1 MSYFRSPFGDG
12 PVTSPSQIDDGP
24 VVDPSQVNGNGTVV
38 VAHSTR
44 VGGITP
50 TTVPSDS
57 PWRAPGQVCANA
69 SPSIVDALKNLLGG
83 AASGGATGVPTDA
96 SAATTEAVPPV
107 LVLGGLALAAYYLF
121 RGKKRR
127 A

>member
-1 MSYFRSPFGDG
+1 
-12 PVTSPSQIDDGP
+12 VTSPSQIDDGP

-38 VAHSTR
+38 GVIPPTR
-44 VGGITP
+44 VECATL
-50 TTVPSDS
+50 PSDS